1 VPLPVLVSGASPSTS
16 ARRLLR
22 GMIIINKQVDV
33 DTEKETIY
41 YAIHFPNRWQLLQRL
56 QWHARFTINAGA
68 CGTVQVLTFEILRLL
83 AVVAGLAVPL
93 PVPKGDKA
101 AGSLLTSYF
110 DGDLWIDRSAHG
122 LSVYRYAGPVP
133 ECETGGRANSSGKG
147 LVAACVS
154 TASFA
159 GRLVAIAAMVAC
171 SMVLMVPLVAFTLVL
186 AAAAHV
192 LQRVLG
198 LLKGSHAKEAP
209 LRGSSSS
216 SSYSRPSY
224 L

>member
-1 VPLPVLVSGASPSTS
+1 MPLPVLVSGASPSTS

-133 ECETGGRANSSGKG
+133 ECDTGGRANSSVSC
-147 LVAACVS
+147 VA
-154 TASFA
+154 TAAFA

-198 LLKGSHAKEAP
+198 LFKGSHAKEAP

-216 SSYSRPSY
+216 SYSRPGY

>member
-1 VPLPVLVSGASPSTS
+1 
-16 ARRLLR
+16 
-22 GMIIINKQVDV
+22 M
-33 DTEKETIY
+33 DTEKETID
-41 YAIHFPNRWQLLQRL
+41 YAINFPNRWQLLQRL

-68 CGTVQVLTFEILRLL
+68 CGTVQVLTFQILRLL
-83 AVVAGLAVPL
+83 AVVAGFALPL
-93 PVPKGDKA
+93 TVPKGDKA

-133 ECETGGRANSSGKG
+133 ECDTGGRANSSGEGGTRDG
-147 LVAACVS
+147 LVAAGVA
-154 TASFA
+154 TASFV

-171 SMVLMVPLVAFTLVL
+171 SMVLTVPLVAFTLVL

-192 LQRVLG
+192 LQRLLG
-198 LLKGSHAKEAP
+198 LVKGSHAKEPP

-216 SSYSRPSY
+216 SYSRPGY